1 MPSAFDEAGIKM
13 LDSIREIFDILR
25 YEFEWVE
32 FKLIHYKNFEELANA
47 INEGKCPVAD
57 VLREHIDPKEKGGS
71 HVMVATGI
79 KDQNGVKCIQL
90 KNSYADNPN
99 EQGKVRFTLRSLTN
113 RLWSYLRF
121 WRYIID
127 VR

>member
-1 MPSAFDEAGIKM
+1 MPSAFDEAGIRM

-32 FKLIHYKNFEELANA
+32 FKLIQYKNFEELAYA

-57 VLREHIDPKEKGGS
+57 VLREYIDPKEKGGS

-121 WRYIID
+121 WRCIID